1 MVAAVLPVIVMV
13 LVLLFFWFLAAFGA
27 PPPEPFTNPDPMP
40 RRRRGSGVNMHHHEN
55 ALRAQISR
63 ERANLAEGR
72 RAELAAAA
80 PEEHAA
86 LRAQY
91 AADDRSNAAWYDQA
105 MAVARNRDRDE
116 AGEI

>member
-1 MVAAVLPVIVMV
+1 MVAIFSLLVAL
-13 LVLLFFWFLAAFGA
+13 LVLAFFWFMAAFGA
-27 PPPEPFTNPDPMP
+27 RAPDPFTNPDPMP
-40 RRRRGSGVNMHHHEN
+40 RRRRGSGVNQRRHEI

-91 AADDRSNAAWYDQA
+91 AADDHSNAAWYDQA